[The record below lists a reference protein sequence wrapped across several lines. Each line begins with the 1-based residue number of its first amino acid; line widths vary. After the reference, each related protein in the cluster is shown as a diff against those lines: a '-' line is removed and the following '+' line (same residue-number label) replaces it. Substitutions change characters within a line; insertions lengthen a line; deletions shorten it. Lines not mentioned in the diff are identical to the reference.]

1 MPKLDPMNTDPSP
14 SHADTHVGMNYSLPA
29 IQQKNGN
36 GNSASGNLLLRLVR
50 FLFGSRESRELKEA
64 IAEVISDNYED
75 AEAEKTAHHQR
86 LLISNVLNLKDM
98 RAYDVMVPR
107 ADIVGIEVDTEQQA
121 ILELLSQKQFSRLP
135 VYRETLDDVIGTVH
149 IKDIMRVTSAGEKLD
164 VRTMVRDVPIV
175 SPSMPV
181 LDLLLMMRQQK
192 KHMVLVVDEYG
203 GIDGLVT
210 INDIVES
217 IVGEID
223 DEYEP
228 GTAGQIVEKADGTVM
243 ADGRVAIEDFEE
255 RFGKL
260 LTEEEREEDIDTLAG
275 LVITLAGR
283 VPARGEILSHP
294 SGAEFEVVEADP
306 RRINRLRI
314 RNLPKSQSVV

>member
-1 MPKLDPMNTDPSP
+1 MPKLSAMDPSP
-14 SHADTHVGMNYSLPA
+14 RAAERSSAGTNYPLPA
-29 IQQKNGN
+29 ITQKNGN
-36 GNSASGNLLLRLVR
+36 NNADGNLLLRIIR

-107 ADIVGIEVDTEQQA
+107 ADIVGIEVDTDQKA
-121 ILELLSQKQFSRLP
+121 ILELLSQKQYSRLP

-149 IKDIMRVTSAGEKLD
+149 IKDILRVTSSGEKLD

-175 SPSMPV
+175 SPAMPV

-223 DEYEP
+223 DEYEQ
-228 GTAGQIVEKADGTVM
+228 GTEGQMVEKSDGTIM
-243 ADGRVAIEDFEE
+243 ADGRVFIPDFEA
-255 RFGKL
+255 RFGPL

-314 RNLPKSQSVV
+314 RNLPKTQTVV

>member
-1 MPKLDPMNTDPSP
+1 MPKLDDMDPSP
-14 SHADTHVGMNYSLPA
+14 SAAGQTTGTNLPA

-36 GNSASGNLLLRLVR
+36 GSARENLLLRVVR

-64 IAEVISDNYED
+64 IAEVISDTYED

-107 ADIVGIEVDTEQQA
+107 ADIVGIEVDTDTKS
-121 ILELLSQKQFSRLP
+121 ILSMLSQKQFSRLP

-149 IKDIMRVTSAGEKLD
+149 IKDILRVTSSGDSLD
-164 VRTMVRDVPIV
+164 VRTLVRDVPIV
-175 SPSMPV
+175 SPAMPV

-223 DEYEP
+223 DEYES
-228 GTAGQIVEKADGTVM
+228 GVDGQMLEKADGTIM
-243 ADGRVAIEDFEE
+243 ADGRVAISLFEN
-255 RFGKL
+255 RFGEI

-283 VPARGEILSHP
+283 VPARGEIISHE
-294 SGAEFEVVEADP
+294 SGTEFEVVEADP

-314 RNLPKSQSVV
+314 RNLPKPQTVV